1 MEIHTPPAGAA
12 ATPDPE
18 PSGPA
23 APRSAA
29 SGPARWSPPAALRA
43 LGRACLVTAVAV
55 GAGYAASRWG
65 ASMPLGPLPGP
76 PWPYLGA
83 WGAFC
88 FAAYLL
94 LRWATAGTDF
104 EGGGQLIALPVFAG
118 IRLSLLHRPDLGPLY
133 ACGAAALALA
143 AVAAALWRR
152 RRATA

>member
-1 MEIHTPPAGAA
+1 MEIHTPPTGT
-12 ATPDPE
+12 ATTPGPDP
-18 PSGPA
+18 
-23 APRSAA
+23 

-43 LGRACLVTAVAV
+43 LGWACVVTAVAV

-65 ASMPLGPLPGP
+65 ASMPLRPLPGS

-94 LRWATAGTDF
+94 LRWATAGTGF

-133 ACGAAALALA
+133 AYGAAALALA

-152 RRATA
+152 RRRAS

>member
-1 MEIHTPPAGAA
+1 MEIHTHPTAGSPTTSDPAA
-12 ATPDPE
+12 ADP
-18 PSGPA
+18 GP
-23 APRSAA
+23 

-43 LGRACLVTAVAV
+43 LGWACVVTAVAV

-65 ASMPLGPLPGP
+65 ASMPLKPLPGSL
-76 PWPYLGA
+76 WPYLGA

-88 FAAYLL
+88 FAAHLL

-118 IRLSLLHRPDLGPLY
+118 IRLSLLHRPDLGLLY
-133 ACGAAALALA
+133 AYGAAALALA

-152 RRATA
+152 RRRRTS